1 MKTILAV
8 DDSRTELRLV
18 EAILQ
23 QSGFRVVTVENGED
37 ALTFVDREIPDLMVL
52 DVVMPEMSGF
62 DLCRQLRS
70 RPNLDKIPIIF
81 CTSKD
86 QEFDRFWGLRQGG
99 NAYITKPFAPHELI
113 EAVNECLDTRI

>member
-8 DDSRTELRLV
+8 DDSRSELRLV

-23 QSGFRVVTVENGED
+23 QLGFRIITVEHGED
-37 ALTFVDREIPDLMVL
+37 ALAFVDREIPDLMVL

-70 RPNLDKIPIIF
+70 RPNLDQVPIVF

-86 QEFDRFWGLRQGG
+86 QDFDRFWGLRQGG

-113 EAVNECLDTRI
+113 ETVKDCLGL